1 MADGTLART
10 EVLESAA
17 SWELTSGLRIRFPH
31 GSVLVEHEPVPF
43 TNYPYEWTTE
53 MLHSA
58 ATLTLQLAR
67 AAMRAGFVLKD
78 ATPYNVMFH
87 GPRPVFLD
95 LLSFR
100 RRDPLESMW
109 PPYAQFVRTFV
120 YPLLACEYFG
130 LRLDELLL
138 VHRDGLEPGRML
150 DLCPLYRRLLPPF
163 LGSVTVPALLEG
175 RDKDLSPH
183 RYGVRKARDTDEA
196 TFLLERLFARAN
208 RLLGERPPQ
217 PRRSAALSYMD
228 SGHNYRE
235 TEFAEK
241 ERFLGKAFEKWP
253 PACVLDIGCNTGHF
267 SLIAARNGAR
277 VVAID
282 HDPDAA
288 GILWRSACAENLDI
302 LPLAMDIAR
311 PPGACG
317 WANRE
322 CISFLDRARGQF
334 DYVLLLALIHHLLVN
349 ERIPLL
355 TIVELAAEL
364 TTRFAVI
371 EYVDPADS
379 QFQRIA
385 RGRDALH
392 RDLTRES
399 FEAAA
404 SGCFQIVESHDV
416 SPTRRLYFLRK
427 AGT

>member
-1 MADGTLART
+1 M
-10 EVLESAA
+10 
-17 SWELTSGLRIRFPH
+17 
-31 GSVLVEHEPVPF
+31 
-43 TNYPYEWTTE
+43 Y
-53 MLHSA
+53 
-58 ATLTLQLAR
+58 
-67 AAMRAGFVLKD
+67 
-78 ATPYNVMFH
+78 H

-95 LLSFR
+95 LLSLR
-100 RRDPLESMW
+100 RREPLESMW
-109 PPYAQFVRTFV
+109 PPYAQFIRTFV

-138 VHRDGLEPGRML
+138 VHRDGLEPARML
-150 DLCPLYRRLLPPF
+150 ALCPLYRRLLPPF
-163 LGSVTVPALLEG
+163 LDSVTLPALLEH
-175 RDKDLSPH
+175 RDKDLSPG
-183 RYGVRKARDTDEA
+183 RYAVRTARDVDEA
-196 TFLLERLFARAN
+196 TFLLERLFNRAR
-208 RLLGERPPQ
+208 RLLGSQPPP

-228 SGHNYRE
+228 SGHNYSDA
-235 TEFAEK
+235 EFAAK
-241 ERFLGKAFEKWP
+241 ERFVLKAFESRP
-253 PACVLDIGCNTGHF
+253 PKCVLDIGCNTGYF
-267 SLIAARNGAR
+267 SLIAARRGAR

-288 GILWRSACAENLDI
+288 GILWRSACAGNLDI

-322 CISFLDRARGQF
+322 SIPFLDRARGQF

-355 TIVELAAEL
+355 PVFELAAEL

-371 EYVDPADS
+371 EYIDPADS

-392 RDLTRES
+392 RDLNREA

-404 SGCFQIVESHDV
+404 CSCFQMVESQDV
-416 SPTRRLYFLRK
+416 SPTRRLYLFEK
-427 AGT
+427 AGI